1 LRSVISVSRHLTSPT
16 TSTRL
21 PETTDPVRVIGR
33 FFYGF
38 AIGADSDASFLR
50 LEQAQ
55 MVHDALRPHPE
66 TLPT

>member
-1 LRSVISVSRHLTSPT
+1 LRYVSSVFRHLTSPT

-33 FFYGF
+33 LFQGF
-38 AIGADSDASFLR
+38 SIGGDSDTSFLR
-50 LEQAQ
+50 LEKAQ
-55 MVHDALRPHPE
+55 MVHDTTSPHPE